1 VGLFNVGSGSERVAA
16 DAQGVAVEAHRAI
29 QEGRR
34 VFLARINVRAT
45 DSGSTGRVVG
55 AAEIIEAIESVG
67 WQLEHMSYVGNGA
80 AVGVTQGF
88 FLFRLPHPPANAQ
101 RGPDIPARKGDP
113 SAGG

>member
-1 VGLFNVGSGSERVAA
+1 VGLFNVGSVSARVAA

-34 VFLARINVRAT
+34 VFLARVNVRAT
-45 DSGSTGRVVG
+45 DSGSTGTVVG

-67 WQLEHMSYVGNGA
+67 WQLEQMSYAGYGS

-88 FLFRLPHPPANAQ
+88 FLFRLPHLPARAH
-101 RGPDIPARKGDP
+101 RGPDVTAQE
-113 SAGG
+113 